1 MSNSVPGGRGT
12 AFHAEK
18 IPYAK
23 RVKHTHTKTGNT
35 MNGKKRDLRRSSDW
49 RGSNTLAVYV
59 RKWEP
64 KPESIVNT
72 LASE

>member
-1 MSNSVPGGRGT
+1 
-12 AFHAEK
+12 
-18 IPYAK
+18 
-23 RVKHTHTKTGNT
+23 

>member
-1 MSNSVPGGRGT
+1 MQKGSNT
-12 AFHAEK
+12 HKK
-18 IPYAK
+18 I
-23 RVKHTHTKTGNT
+23 GNT
-35 MNGKKRDLRRSSDW
+35 MNGKKRDLRRSLDW
-49 RGSNTLAVYV
+49 CGSNTLVVYV